1 VSRAYRRVRLRPPG
15 CVYMLLLL
23 PPTADGK
30 QYYAIRLSQ
39 PFGHNASAH
48 AWGVVARSLKFQL
61 TRVDHPAALLPL
73 FDMYVDDLYAFGSGE
88 FLQLLSE
95 CFARYCTV
103 AGEGAR
109 AEEKHAICEW
119 FSSLGWLFND
129 QFDVVLPNVKGWLNM
144 VALFF
149 SEIPADI
156 APGDA
161 LPVTVLLRA
170 GSFGSRYSQ
179 AFYVLRP
186 FCHGF
191 YGNVKG
197 AHTNAIRHVS
207 ARTVQD
213 IAAWRMFIRAAH
225 LRPALLSVPVAW
237 PMVLQWNPP
246 EQAAHADRVLY
257 VDACTSQRMC
267 GAYVEGLLW
276 GQYVCPVRT
285 HLVEAEETI
294 VDINVLEM
302 LGVVVGVLAVLSKDP
317 HVKHIHVWCDN
328 TSSVAWADT
337 NRVHSPL
344 LCFLL
349 QVLTLAAAYRR
360 VLISVGWIKGERNV
374 MADAVSRNFIVPNGA
389 RIRESL
395 PLQLIVYPPRGLS
408 RAIKIVSSLRRNA
421 TSVITQC
428 VHTVLAGLSTKDS
441 A

>member
-1 VSRAYRRVRLRPPG
+1 
-15 CVYMLLLL
+15 
-23 PPTADGK
+23 
-30 QYYAIRLSQ
+30 
-39 PFGHNASAH
+39 
-48 AWGVVARSLKFQL
+48 
-61 TRVDHPAALLPL
+61 
-73 FDMYVDDLYAFGSGE
+73 
-88 FLQLLSE
+88 
-95 CFARYCTV
+95 
-103 AGEGAR
+103 
-109 AEEKHAICEW
+109 
-119 FSSLGWLFND
+119 
-129 QFDVVLPNVKGWLNM
+129 
-144 VALFF
+144 
-149 SEIPADI
+149 
-156 APGDA
+156 
-161 LPVTVLLRA
+161 
-170 GSFGSRYSQ
+170 
-179 AFYVLRP
+179 
-186 FCHGF
+186 
-191 YGNVKG
+191 
-197 AHTNAIRHVS
+197 
-207 ARTVQD
+207 
-213 IAAWRMFIRAAH
+213 
-225 LRPALLSVPVAW
+225 
-237 PMVLQWNPP
+237 
-246 EQAAHADRVLY
+246 
-257 VDACTSQRMC
+257 MC